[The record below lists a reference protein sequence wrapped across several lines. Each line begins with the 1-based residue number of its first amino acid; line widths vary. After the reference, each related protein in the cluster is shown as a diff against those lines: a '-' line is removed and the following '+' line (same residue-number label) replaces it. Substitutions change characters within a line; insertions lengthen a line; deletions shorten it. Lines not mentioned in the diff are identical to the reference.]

1 MWWKSMEGNYRKKRE
16 LRLIDMAQR
25 IQCSTLKLPSIHT
38 AIVFLLSLVLM
49 NFSNGCFNDEQNRIA
64 SALYT
69 LYFLRFIYFTITLI
83 PNSIGTKMDKN
94 LATITHVTTNRL
106 NCSNARK
113 LWKLREDKRKTLAN
127 QKSDK

>member
-1 MWWKSMEGNYRKKRE
+1 MEGNYRKKRE

-83 PNSIGTKMDKN
+83 PNSIGTKMDKKFSYN
-94 LATITHVTTNRL
+94 YARDNKQIELFKRTKTMKITR
-106 NCSNARK
+106 R
-113 LWKLREDKRKTLAN
+113 
-127 QKSDK
+127 QKKDISEPKI